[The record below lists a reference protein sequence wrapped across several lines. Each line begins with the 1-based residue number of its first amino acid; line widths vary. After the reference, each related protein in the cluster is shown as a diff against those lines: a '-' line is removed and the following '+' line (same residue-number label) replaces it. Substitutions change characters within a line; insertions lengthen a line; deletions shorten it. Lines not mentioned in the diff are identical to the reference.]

1 MLARAA
7 VYGRHALAVMAIVGA
22 VEEFEITPPVC
33 NSTDTTVMYELA
45 PISDTEITRI
55 CRTTR

>member
-1 MLARAA
+1 
-7 VYGRHALAVMAIVGA
+7 MAIVGA